1 MKKTRRNKFGG
12 RWIKERVANLPVPDT
27 FGSLWYNRAR
37 ITQRGNLIRFINPVF
52 CSGLLSSTKIF
63 AFWKVH
69 LPFAHLTDSWMP
81 ESRDHGVSFAIVRW
95 VPVSSAFPLRILV
108 FCSFIWGTIWCLM
121 PGDINLFREG
131 SVTLRFHGF
140 FCFVTTALLFVRTE
154 VWIA

>member
-12 RWIKERVANLPVPDT
+12 RRFKERVANLPVPDT

-37 ITQRGNLIRFINPVF
+37 ITQRGSLIHLISPVF

-69 LPFAHLTDSWMP
+69 LPCAHLTDSWMP
-81 ESRDHGVSFAIVRW
+81 ESRDHGVSFAIVQW
-95 VPVSSAFPLRILV
+95 VPVWSTSPLRILV
-108 FCSFIWGTIWCLM
+108 LCSFIWSTILCLM

-131 SVTLRFHGF
+131 SVTLCFHRFV
-140 FCFVTTALLFVRTE
+140 CSVTTTLF
-154 VWIA
+154 ICLH